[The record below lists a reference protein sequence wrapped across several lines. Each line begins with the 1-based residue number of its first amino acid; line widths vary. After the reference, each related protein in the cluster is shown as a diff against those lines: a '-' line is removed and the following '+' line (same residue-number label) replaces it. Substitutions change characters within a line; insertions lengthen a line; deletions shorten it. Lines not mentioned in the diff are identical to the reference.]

1 VRQWLSN
8 DYYRFI
14 FEHSYDAILLT
25 SPDGGIHRANP
36 ATCRMFQMT
45 EDEVCEAGR
54 AGIVDQTDPRLL
66 QLLKGREETGSTQ
79 GELTFIRKDGTKF
92 TGSVT
97 ATIFKDA
104 EGNQW
109 SAMIIRDMSELQK
122 AMVDLRRANDKAMRL
137 ASYDHLTH
145 IFNRRVFVERLRQ
158 EIERSRRENT
168 HTSVLLLDIDYF
180 KSINDKYG
188 HLAGDFV
195 LKKFAAGIKKS
206 LRPYDVLG
214 RFGGDEFIVFLPV
227 TGLEEATIIAERV
240 RSQVAEME
248 IKYKGSLIGIT
259 TSIGVSECIPKT
271 EKCSSVDVLIARA
284 DKALYLAK
292 KKKDC
297 VVIV

>member
-25 SPDGGIHRANP
+25 SPDGRIHRANP

-45 EDEVCEAGR
+45 EDELCEVGR
-54 AGIVDQTDPRLL
+54 AGIVDETDPRLL
-66 QLLKGREETGSTQ
+66 QLLKEREETGSAQ
-79 GELTFIRKDGTKF
+79 GEIIYVRKNGKKF

-104 EGNQW
+104 EGNRW
-109 SAMIIRDMSELQK
+109 SAMIIRDMSELQQ
-122 AMVDLRRANDKAMRL
+122 AMDDLKRANEKAMRL
-137 ASYDHLTH
+137 ASYDYLTH

-168 HTSVLLLDIDYF
+168 PTGLLLLDINHF
-180 KSINDKYG
+180 KSINDGYG
-188 HLAGDFV
+188 HLAGDMV
-195 LKKFAAGIKKS
+195 LKKFAAALKKA

-214 RFGGDEFIVFLPV
+214 RFGGDEFIIYLPN
-227 TGLEEATIIAERV
+227 TDLENSAIIAERI
-240 RSQVAEME
+240 RKQIAEME
-248 IKYKGSLIGIT
+248 IKHKGSFIGIT
-259 TSIGVSECIPKT
+259 TSVGVTECIPHS
-271 EKCSSVDVLIARA
+271 ESCLSVDALIARA